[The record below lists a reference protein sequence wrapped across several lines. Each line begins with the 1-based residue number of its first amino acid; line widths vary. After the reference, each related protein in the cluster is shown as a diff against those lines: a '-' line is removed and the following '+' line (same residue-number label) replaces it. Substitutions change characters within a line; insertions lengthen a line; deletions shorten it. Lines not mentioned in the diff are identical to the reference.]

1 MEDMSRGLELPTDRV
16 TVGLSRFASDVV
28 ALLLERGGARPA
40 VMDEALLQE
49 FMRVV
54 VTGNLAEIAELRQEF
69 RRLHV
74 TPGSLAELYIPAAA
88 RRFGEAWLNDTMTFC
103 EVTLGSARLQ
113 SLLHDLTSDF
123 FDEEMD
129 SSVGGLVLIV
139 VPAGEQHT
147 LGGLTVAW
155 QLRRR
160 GVSVCLQIG
169 PRLEAV
175 RTLVANRRF
184 NGAFVSIG
192 SSRRLE
198 ELPELVAA
206 MKSSATHSLMV
217 AVGGATAEADK
228 DLVARS
234 GADIVTCDLDEA
246 LGIMGVA
253 MARARVGRF

>member
-1 MEDMSRGLELPTDRV
+1 MEDMSRGLELPTGRV

-40 VMDEALLQE
+40 VLDEALLQE

-54 VTGNLAEIAELRQEF
+54 LTGDLADIVQLRGEF

-74 TPGSLAELYIPAAA
+74 TPGSLAEVYIPEAA

-103 EVTLGSARLQ
+103 DVTLGSARLQ
-113 SLLHDLTSDF
+113 SVLHELTSDF

-129 SSVGGLVLIV
+129 NAVGGVVLIV

-169 PRLEAV
+169 PKIDAV
-175 RTLVANRRF
+175 RALVANRRF

-198 ELPELVAA
+198 DLPGLIQA
-206 MKSSATHSLMV
+206 MKSCATHSLMV
-217 AVGGATAEADK
+217 AVGGAIADAEH
-228 DLVARS
+228 DLVAGS

-246 LGIMGVA
+246 LGIMGVG

>member
-1 MEDMSRGLELPTDRV
+1 MEDMTRGLELPTDRA

-28 ALLLERGGARPA
+28 ELLLVRGGARPA
-40 VMDEALLQE
+40 VLDEALLQQ
-49 FMRVV
+49 FMQVI
-54 VTGNLAEIAELRQEF
+54 VTGNLADIAQLRGEF

-74 TPGSLAELYIPAAA
+74 TPGSLAELYIPEVA

-113 SLLHDLTSDF
+113 SLLRDLTSDF

-129 SSVGGLVLIV
+129 SSAGGVILIV
-139 VPAGEQHT
+139 VPDGEQHT

-160 GVSVCLQIG
+160 GVSVCLLLG
-169 PRLEAV
+169 PKLDAV
-175 RTLVANRRF
+175 RALVASRRF
-184 NGAFVSIG
+184 NGAFVSVG
-192 SSRRLE
+192 SSRHLNNLS
-198 ELPELVAA
+198 ELIRA
-206 MKSSATHSLMV
+206 MKSCESHSLMV
-217 AVGGATAEADK
+217 AVGGSIAEAEHDE
-228 DLVARS
+228 VARS

-246 LGIMGVA
+246 LGIMGVD